1 MTPAAWWLVRHA
13 APQVAPGTCYGALDV
28 PADPQAS
35 QQAALRLAEALPRGT
50 LMSHSPLQRCEQ
62 LAHYL
67 IALRPDLA
75 SNPDPRLREMDF
87 GDWEGRPWADIAR
100 GEIDAWTQS
109 FAHYRPGA
117 GENLHSMLARVD
129 AARREALKALQQ
141 GHPVAWITHA
151 GVTRC
156 VAWLSSHGGKLPLSH
171 QWPLE
176 APGWGDWV
184 MVRPGLT
191 GEAPAQQT

>member
-28 PADPQAS
+28 PADPQAT
-35 QQAALRLAEALPRGT
+35 QQTARRLAEALPTGT

-67 IALRPDLA
+67 LALRTDLA
-75 SNPDPRLREMDF
+75 NNPDPRLREMDF

-100 GEIDAWTQS
+100 SEIDAWTQS

-129 AARREALKALQQ
+129 AARREALEALAQ
-141 GHPVAWITHA
+141 GRPVAWITHA

-156 VAWLSSHGGKLPLSH
+156 VAWLSSHGSELPLSH

-191 GEAPAQQT
+191 GEAPVQQA

>member
-1 MTPAAWWLVRHA
+1 MNSAAWWLVRHA

-28 PADPQAS
+28 PAAAQAT
-35 QQAALRLAEALPRGT
+35 QQTARRLAEALPTGT

-62 LAHYL
+62 LARYL
-67 IALRPDLA
+67 LALRADLTSHA
-75 SNPDPRLREMDF
+75 DPRLREMDF

-100 GEIDAWTQS
+100 SEIDAWTQS

-156 VAWLSSHGGKLPLSH
+156 VAWLSSRGGKLPLSH

-191 GEAPAQQT
+191 GEAPVQQT

>member
-1 MTPAAWWLVRHA
+1 MNSAAWWLVRHA

-28 PADPQAS
+28 PADPQAT
-35 QQAALRLAEALPRGT
+35 QQTARRLAEALPTGT

-100 GEIDAWTQS
+100 SEIDAWTQD
-109 FAHYRPGA
+109 FAHHPPGG
-117 GENLHSMLARVD
+117 GESVNHVMQRV
-129 AARREALKALQQ
+129 AQALDSTRNSGQDT
-141 GHPVAWITHA
+141 VWVTHA
-151 GVTRC
+151 GVIRATRLLLAGQRQ
-156 VAWLSSHGGKLPLSH
+156 VQHAHEWPTEAVPFGAWEVHGLS
-171 QWPLE
+171 
-176 APGWGDWV
+176 
-184 MVRPGLT
+184 R
-191 GEAPAQQT
+191 

>member
-28 PADPQAS
+28 PAAAQAT
-35 QQAALRLAEALPRGT
+35 QQTARRLAEALPTGT

-67 IALRPDLA
+67 LALRPDLA

-100 GEIDAWTQS
+100 SEIDAWTQS

-117 GENLHSMLARVD
+117 GESLHSMLARVD
-129 AARREALKALQQ
+129 SARREALEALSQS
-141 GHPVAWITHA
+141 HPVAWITHA

-156 VAWLSSHGGKLPLSH
+156 VAWLSSHGSQLPLSH

-191 GEAPAQQT
+191 GEAPVQQT

>member
-1 MTPAAWWLVRHA
+1 
-13 APQVAPGTCYGALDV
+13 
-28 PADPQAS
+28 
-35 QQAALRLAEALPRGT
+35 
-50 LMSHSPLQRCEQ
+50 MSHSPLQRCEQ

-67 IALRPDLA
+67 LALRPDLA
-75 SNPDPRLREMDF
+75 SNPDLQLREMDF

-100 GEIDAWTQS
+100 GEIDAWTQD

-129 AARREALKALQQ
+129 AARREALKALTQ
-141 GHPVAWITHA
+141 GRPVAWITHA

-156 VAWLSSHGGKLPLSH
+156 VAWLSNHGGKLPLSH

-191 GEAPAQQT
+191 GEAPVQQT

>member
-28 PADPQAS
+28 PADPQAT
-35 QQAALRLAEALPRGT
+35 QQTARRLAEALPTGT

-67 IALRPDLA
+67 LALRPDLD

-100 GEIDAWTQS
+100 GEIDAWTQD

-129 AARREALKALQQ
+129 TARREALKALEQ
-141 GHPVAWITHA
+141 GRPVAWITHA

-156 VAWLSSHGGKLPLSH
+156 VAWLSSHGSKLPLSH

-176 APGWGDWV
+176 APGW
-184 MVRPGLT
+184 
-191 GEAPAQQT
+191 

>member
-1 MTPAAWWLVRHA
+1 
-13 APQVAPGTCYGALDV
+13 
-28 PADPQAS
+28 
-35 QQAALRLAEALPRGT
+35 
-50 LMSHSPLQRCEQ
+50 
-62 LAHYL
+62 
-67 IALRPDLA
+67 
-75 SNPDPRLREMDF
+75 MDF
-87 GDWEGRPWADIAR
+87 GDWEGRPWTDIAR
-100 GEIDAWTQS
+100 GEIDTWTQD

-117 GENLHSMLARVD
+117 GESLHSMLARVD
-129 AARREALKALQQ
+129 TARREALKALQQ
-141 GHPVAWITHA
+141 GRPVAWITHA

-156 VAWLSSHGGKLPLSH
+156 VAWLSSHGGKMPLSH

>member
-1 MTPAAWWLVRHA
+1 MTLWLVRHA
-13 APQVAPGTCYGALDV
+13 QVLLAPGTCYGALDV
-28 PADPQAS
+28 AADRDATQHSAASLAGVLPAGA
-35 QQAALRLAEALPRGT
+35 RIRT
-50 LMSHSPLQRCEQ
+50 SPLQRCEQ

-67 IALRPDLA
+67 RALRPDLN

-100 GEIDAWTQS
+100 GEIDAWTQD

-117 GENLHSMLARVD
+117 GESLHSMLARVD
-129 AARREALKALQQ
+129 AARREALKALEQ
-141 GHPVAWITHA
+141 GRPVAWITHA

-156 VAWLSSHGGKLPLSH
+156 VAWLSNHGGKLPLSH

-191 GEAPAQQT
+191 GEAPVQQT

>member
-1 MTPAAWWLVRHA
+1 
-13 APQVAPGTCYGALDV
+13 
-28 PADPQAS
+28 
-35 QQAALRLAEALPRGT
+35 
-50 LMSHSPLQRCEQ
+50 MSHSPLQRCEQ

-67 IALRPDLA
+67 LALRPDLA

-100 GEIDAWTQS
+100 SEIDAWTQS

-129 AARREALKALQQ
+129 TARREALEALEQ
-141 GHPVAWITHA
+141 GRPVAWITHA

-191 GEAPAQQT
+191 GEAPVQQT

>member
-28 PADPQAS
+28 PANPQAT
-35 QQAALRLAEALPRGT
+35 QQTARRLAEALPTGT

-67 IALRPDLA
+67 LALRPDLA

-129 AARREALKALQQ
+129 AARREALEALAQ
-141 GHPVAWITHA
+141 GRPVAWITHA

-156 VAWLSSHGGKLPLSH
+156 VAWLSSHGSELPLSH

-191 GEAPAQQT
+191 GEAPVQQT

>member
-1 MTPAAWWLVRHA
+1 VTPAAWWLVRHA

-28 PADPQAS
+28 PANPQAT
-35 QQAALRLAEALPRGT
+35 QQTARRLAEALPTGT

-67 IALRPDLA
+67 LALRPDLA

-129 AARREALKALQQ
+129 AARREALEALAQ
-141 GHPVAWITHA
+141 GRPVAWITHA

-156 VAWLSSHGGKLPLSH
+156 VAWLSSHGSELPLSH

-191 GEAPAQQT
+191 GEAPVQQT

>member
-1 MTPAAWWLVRHA
+1 MKLWLVRHA
-13 APQVAPGTCYGALDV
+13 QPLVDAGVCYGRLDV
-28 PADPQAS
+28 AADPAATRASAQALA
-35 QQAALRLAEALPRGT
+35 QALPLHAALHT
-50 LMSHSPLQRCEQ
+50 SPLQRCEH
-62 LAHYL
+62 LAHTL
-67 IALRPDLA
+67 CTLRPDLA
-75 SNPDPRLREMDF
+75 SKTDDRLAEMDF
-87 GDWEGRPWADIAR
+87 GSWEGQRWDALGAHAL
-100 GEIDAWTQS
+100 DAWTQD

-129 AARREALKALQQ
+129 AARREALKALEQ
-141 GHPVAWITHA
+141 GRPVAWITHA

-156 VAWLSSHGGKLPLSH
+156 VAWLSSHGSELPLSH

-191 GEAPAQQT
+191 GEAPVQQT

>member
-35 QQAALRLAEALPRGT
+35 QQAALRLAETLPAGT
-50 LMSHSPLQRCEQ
+50 VVRHSPLQRCEQ
-62 LAHYL
+62 LAQCL
-67 IALRPDLA
+67 LALRADLTSHA
-75 SNPDPRLREMDF
+75 DPRLREMDF
-87 GDWEGRPWADIAR
+87 GAWEGRPWADIAR
-100 GEIDAWTQS
+100 SEIDAWTQS

-129 AARREALKALQQ
+129 TARREALEALAQ
-141 GHPVAWITHA
+141 GRPVAWITHA
-151 GVTRC
+151 GVTRS
-156 VAWLSSHGGKLPLSH
+156 VAWLSSHGSKLPLSH

-191 GEAPAQQT
+191 GEAPVQQT

>member
-1 MTPAAWWLVRHA
+1 MNSAAWWLVRHA

-28 PADPQAS
+28 PADPQAT
-35 QQAALRLAEALPRGT
+35 QQTARRLAEALPTGT
-50 LMSHSPLQRCEQ
+50 LISHSPLQRCEQ

-129 AARREALKALQQ
+129 AARREALKALTQ
-141 GHPVAWITHA
+141 GRPVAWITHA

-156 VAWLSSHGGKLPLSH
+156 VAWLSSHGSELPLSH

-191 GEAPAQQT
+191 GEAPVQQT